1 MRWRYIIC
9 ERIQHLVNAGINAAA
24 TALFVEGFS
33 GGFQVMA
40 EPKPEKVYHFIKTTK
55 RLCKISYCWN
65 KQ

>member
-1 MRWRYIIC
+1 
-9 ERIQHLVNAGINAAA
+9 VNAGINAAA